1 VGFAD
6 VVIAAVVLAAA
17 GWLLWRSIRKGGSCH
32 GCAGG
37 CGRAPG
43 GGPDLVRLG
52 RRSGT
57 QSGRY

>member
-1 VGFAD
+1 MGVAD

-37 CGRAPG
+37 CGRP
-43 GGPDLVRLG
+43 PPRDELVRL
-52 RRSGT
+52 RRRAG
-57 QSGRY
+57 